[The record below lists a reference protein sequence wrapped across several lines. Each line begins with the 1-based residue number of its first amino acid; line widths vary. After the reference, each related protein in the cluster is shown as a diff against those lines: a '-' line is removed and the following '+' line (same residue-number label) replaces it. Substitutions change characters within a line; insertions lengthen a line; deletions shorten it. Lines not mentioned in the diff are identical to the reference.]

1 MKEYVSKI
9 KELKDNIS
17 IDLKGNIADIIE
29 YPKKWA
35 DTLSE
40 MIVAKNA
47 EKIIIARKLGESFA
61 NEINTND

>member
-40 MIVAKNA
+40 MIVEKNA

>member
-29 YPKKWA
+29 DPKKWA